1 MPAATPPPTSPYAG
15 LDYPEHLNPSTAA
28 IGPLARDVVQLAGV
42 DGLTAF
48 AFAAL
53 WDQGRVREAM
63 DLLAAEVHRLADLR
77 DAAKAKA
84 KAGPR

>member
-1 MPAATPPPTSPYAG
+1 MPAASPPPPSPYAG
-15 LDYPEHLNPSTAA
+15 LDYSPELTPSTAA
-28 IGPLARDVVQLAGV
+28 IGPLARDAVQLAGV

-53 WDQGRVREAM
+53 WDQGRVTAAL

-77 DAAKAKA
+77 DAAKNKA